1 VQGEV
6 CTGEVCAGE
15 GMDDAPQASLQ
26 SDFPAFF
33 FRPETLAGWSCGRG
47 VLRGY
52 ARIFSLFERLKYR
65 KSL

>member
-1 VQGEV
+1 
-6 CTGEVCAGE
+6 
-15 GMDDAPQASLQ
+15 MDDAPQASLQ